1 MRLLDLHNELK
12 ALFPDYT
19 HTLGYKNPEELRADV
34 QKLMSVFLEREQIDR
49 NGAISSFVIIVAHK
63 KKLSQFDEFQSEI
76 DAILQ
81 KIYSKLPLT
90 DFTVE
95 YANNDIYLFALIR
108 AQAKR
113 RLL

>member
-1 MRLLDLHNELK
+1 MRLLDLYAELK
-12 ALFPDYT
+12 TLFPDYT
-19 HTLGYKNPEELRADV
+19 HTLGYKNPEELRADA

-49 NGAISSFVIIVAHK
+49 SGVVSSFVIIVAHK

-81 KIYSKLPLT
+81 KLYSKLPLT
-90 DFTVE
+90 DFSVE

-113 RLL
+113 RVL

>member
-12 ALFPDYT
+12 TLFPDYF
-19 HTLGYKNPEELRADV
+19 HTLGYKNPEELRADT

-49 NGAISSFVIIVAHK
+49 NGTISSFIIIVAHK
-63 KKLSQFDEFQSEI
+63 KKLSQFDEFQSEV

-95 YANNDIYLFALIR
+95 YANNDIYLFAIVR

>member
-1 MRLLDLHNELK
+1 MRLIELYSELQT
-12 ALFPDYT
+12 LFPEYT
-19 HTLGYKNPEELRADV
+19 HTLGYKSPEELRADT
-34 QKLMSVFLEREQIDR
+34 QKLMSVFIEREQIDR
-49 NGAISSFVIIVAHK
+49 NGTVSSFVIIVAHK
-63 KKLSQFDEFQSEI
+63 KKLSQFDEFQSEV

-81 KIYSKLPLT
+81 KLYSKLPLT
-90 DFTVE
+90 DFSVE

>member
-1 MRLLDLHNELK
+1 MRLLDLYAQLS
-12 ALFPDYT
+12 ALFPEYV
-19 HTLGYKNPEELRADV
+19 HVLGYKNPEELRADV

-49 NGAISSFVIIVAHK
+49 NSTISSFVIIVAHK

-81 KIYSKLPLT
+81 KLYSKLPLT
-90 DFTVE
+90 DFSIE
-95 YANNDIYLFALIR
+95 YANNEIYLFALIR

>member
-1 MRLLDLHNELK
+1 MRLSDLHSELK
-12 ALFPDYT
+12 KLFPDYF
-19 HTLGYKNPEELRADV
+19 HILGYKNPEELRADV

-49 NGAISSFVIIVAHK
+49 NGTISSFIIIVAHK
-63 KKLSQFDEFQSEI
+63 KKLSQFDEFQSEV
-76 DAILQ
+76 DVILQ

-90 DFTVE
+90 DFSVE
-95 YANNDIYLFALIR
+95 YANNDIYLFAIIR

>member
-1 MRLLDLHNELK
+1 MRLLDLYAELN

-19 HTLGYKNPEELRADV
+19 HTLGYKNPEELRADM
-34 QKLMSVFLEREQIDR
+34 QKLISVFLEREQIDR
-49 NGAISSFVIIVAHK
+49 NGVISSFVIIVAHRRRIPD
-63 KKLSQFDEFQSEI
+63 FDEFQSEV

-81 KIYSKLPLT
+81 KIYAKLPLT

>member
-1 MRLLDLHNELK
+1 MRLIELYSELQT
-12 ALFPDYT
+12 LFPGYT
-19 HTLGYKNPEELRADV
+19 HTLGYKNPEELRADT
-34 QKLMSVFLEREQIDR
+34 QKLMSVFIEREQIDR
-49 NGAISSFVIIVAHK
+49 NGTISSFVIIVAHK
-63 KKLSQFDEFQSEI
+63 KKLSQFDEFQSEV

-81 KIYSKLPLT
+81 KLYSKLPLT

-108 AQAKR
+108 AQGKR

>member
-1 MRLLDLHNELK
+1 MRLVELYAELN

-19 HTLGYKNPEELRADV
+19 HTLGYKSHEELRADV
-34 QKLMSVFLEREQIDR
+34 QRLMSVFLEREQIDR
-49 NGAISSFVIIVAHK
+49 NGTVSSFVIIVAHK
-63 KKLSQFDEFQSEI
+63 KKLSQFDEFQSEV

-81 KIYSKLPLT
+81 KIYTKLPLT

-113 RLL
+113 RIL

>member
-1 MRLLDLHNELK
+1 MRLVELYAELN
-12 ALFPDYT
+12 ALFPDHT

-49 NGAISSFVIIVAHK
+49 NGTTSSFVIIVAHK
-63 KKLSQFDEFQSEI
+63 KKLSQFDEFQSEV

-108 AQAKR
+108 AQGKR
-113 RLL
+113 RIL

>member
-1 MRLLDLHNELK
+1 MRLLDLYAELN
-12 ALFPDYT
+12 ALFPDHT

-49 NGAISSFVIIVAHK
+49 NGTVSSFVIIVAHK
-63 KKLSQFDEFQSEI
+63 KKLSQFDEFQSEV

-81 KIYSKLPLT
+81 KIYAKLPLT

-113 RLL
+113 RVL

>member
-12 ALFPDYT
+12 ALFPDHT
-19 HTLGYKNPEELRADV
+19 HVLGYKNPEELRADM

-49 NGAISSFVIIVAHK
+49 NGTVSSFVFVVAHK
-63 KKLSQFDEFQSEI
+63 KKLSQFDEFQSEV

-81 KIYSKLPLT
+81 KLYAKLPLT
-90 DFTVE
+90 DFSVE

-108 AQAKR
+108 AQAKM

>member
-1 MRLLDLHNELK
+1 MRLVELYAELN

-19 HTLGYKNPEELRADV
+19 HTLGYKSPEELRADV

-49 NGAISSFVIIVAHK
+49 NGIVSSFIIIVAHK
-63 KKLSQFDEFQSEI
+63 KKLSQFDQFQSEV

-81 KIYSKLPLT
+81 KIYTKLPLT

>member
-1 MRLLDLHNELK
+1 MRLLDLYAQLN

-49 NGAISSFVIIVAHK
+49 DGTVSSFVIIVAHK
-63 KKLSQFDEFQSEI
+63 KKLSQFDEFQSEV

-81 KIYSKLPLT
+81 KVYSKLPLT

>member
-1 MRLLDLHNELK
+1 MRLLDLYAELN

-34 QKLMSVFLEREQIDR
+34 KKLMSVFLEREQIDR
-49 NGAISSFVIIVAHK
+49 NSTISSFVIIVAHK
-63 KKLSQFDEFQSEI
+63 NKLSQFDEFQSEV

-81 KIYSKLPLT
+81 KLYSKLPLT
-90 DFTVE
+90 DFSVE
-95 YANNDIYLFALIR
+95 YANNEIYLFALIR

>member
-1 MRLLDLHNELK
+1 MRLLDLHNELQT
-12 ALFPDYT
+12 LFPDHA

-34 QKLMSVFLEREQIDR
+34 QKLMSVFIEREQIDR
-49 NGAISSFVIIVAHK
+49 NGTISSFVIIVAHK
-63 KKLSQFDEFQSEI
+63 KKLSQFDEFQSEV

-90 DFTVE
+90 DFSVE
-95 YANNDIYLFALIR
+95 YVNNDIYLFALIR

>member
-1 MRLLDLHNELK
+1 MRLLDLYAELN
-12 ALFPDYT
+12 ALFSDYT

-49 NGAISSFVIIVAHK
+49 NGVISSFVIIVAHK
-63 KKLSQFDEFQSEI
+63 KKLSQYDEIQSEV

-81 KIYSKLPLT
+81 KLYSKLPLT

>member
-1 MRLLDLHNELK
+1 MRLSDLHSELK
-12 ALFPDYT
+12 KLFPDYF
-19 HTLGYKNPEELRADV
+19 HILGYKNPEELRADV

-49 NGAISSFVIIVAHK
+49 NGTISSFIIIVAHK
-63 KKLSQFDEFQSEI
+63 KKLSQFDEFQSEV

-90 DFTVE
+90 DFSVE

>member
-12 ALFPDYT
+12 VLFPDHA
-19 HTLGYKNPEELRADV
+19 HTVGYKNPEELRADV
-34 QKLMSVFLEREQIDR
+34 QKLMSVFLEREQIDK
-49 NGAISSFVIIVAHK
+49 NGVVSTFILIVAHK
-63 KKLSQFDEFQSEI
+63 KKLSKFDEFQSEV

-108 AQAKR
+108 ARAKR

>member
-1 MRLLDLHNELK
+1 MRLLDLYAKLN

-49 NGAISSFVIIVAHK
+49 NGAISTFILIVAHK
-63 KKLSQFDEFQSEI
+63 KKLSQFDEFQSEV

-81 KIYSKLPLT
+81 KIYGKLPLT

-113 RLL
+113 RIL

>member
-1 MRLLDLHNELK
+1 MRLLDLYAELHT
-12 ALFPDYT
+12 LFPDYT
-19 HTLGYKNPEELRADV
+19 HTLGYKSPEELRADV

-49 NGAISSFVIIVAHK
+49 NGVVSSFVIIVAHK
-63 KKLSQFDEFQSEI
+63 KKLSQFDEFQTEI

-81 KIYSKLPLT
+81 KLYSKLPLT
-90 DFTVE
+90 DFSVE

-108 AQAKR
+108 AQSKR

>member
-1 MRLLDLHNELK
+1 MRLLDLYTQLH
-12 ALFPDYT
+12 ALFPDHF

-34 QKLMSVFLEREQIDR
+34 QKLMSVFVEREQIDR
-49 NGAISSFVIIVAHK
+49 NGTVSSFVIIVAHK
-63 KKLSQFDEFQSEI
+63 KKLPQFDEFQSEV

>member
-1 MRLLDLHNELK
+1 MRLLDLYAQLK

-19 HTLGYKNPEELRADV
+19 HFLGYKSPEELRADV

-49 NGAISSFVIIVAHK
+49 NGTVSSFIIIVAHK
-63 KKLSQFDEFQSEI
+63 KKLSQFDEFQTEI

-81 KIYSKLPLT
+81 KLYSKLPLT
-90 DFTVE
+90 DFSVE